1 MHHANMV
8 RNIIAGLQEYF
19 QQYQSLKK
27 NPMVVQAHVD
37 NVENAMQN
45 TQKQLAIQLQRMK

>member
-19 QQYQSLKK
+19 QQDQSQKK

-37 NVENAMQN
+37 HVENAMQN